1 MLELYKSLD
10 ITLFKYN
17 GVAFEIHDIL
27 GIVFLFFI
35 AKVVLK
41 VTKRIID
48 KRLTNV
54 IDRGRSKAMY
64 QLFSYIVFVV
74 FLLIALEFIGVKIT
88 ILLAGSAA
96 LLVGLGLGIQSLFND
111 FVSGILLL
119 FEGTISVGDIIE
131 VDGLVGQVKNIYLR
145 TSEIETQSRIIII
158 VPNHK
163 LVSENVINWSHNRD
177 ITRFEVCVGVAYG
190 SDLTLVKK
198 LLEEV
203 AFEHEKVSKV
213 PEPTARFINFGD
225 SALDFELLFYT
236 KNMFIIEFI
245 KSDLRFAIDKKFR
258 ENNITIPFPQRDVH
272 MYKTDSK

>member
-1 MLELYKSLD
+1 MTELYKTLD
-10 ITLFKYN
+10 VTLFKYN
-17 GVAFEIHDIL
+17 DVVFKTHHIL
-27 GIVFLFFI
+27 GIVILFFI
-35 AKVVLK
+35 ARGVLR

-54 IDRGRSKAMY
+54 IDRGRAKAMY
-64 QLFSYIVFVV
+64 QLFSYVVFVI
-74 FLLIALEFIGVKIT
+74 FLLIALEFVGVKIT

-119 FEGTISVGDIIE
+119 FEGTISVGDIVE

-145 TSEIETQSRIIII
+145 TSEIETRSRIIII

-177 ITRFEVCVGVAYG
+177 ITRFEVNVGVAYG
-190 SDLTLVKK
+190 SDVQLVKK
-198 LLEEV
+198 LLEE
-203 AFEHEKVSKV
+203 AANEHEKVSKI
-213 PEPTARFINFGD
+213 PEPVARFINFGD
-225 SALDFELLFYT
+225 SSLDFELLFFT

-258 ENNITIPFPQRDVH
+258 ENKVTIPFPQRDVH
-272 MYKTDSK
+272 IYNTESK